1 MRKLYFL
8 ALGIFFL
15 GNSMYAQNR
24 IDPQTLG
31 LIRNHAVRLHL
42 SEEEINNSIIS
53 SSYVD
58 PATNIRY
65 VYLQQAKNNIKVYN
79 GIKTIIF
86 RDGDM
91 LYTSGNFVSE
101 LATKTAGVKAML
113 DATVAVSKAAEHL
126 KLIYLC
132 VNSLT

>member
-42 SEEEINNSIIS
+42 SEEEINNAIIS

-65 VYLQQAKNNIKVYN
+65 VYLQQAKKQYQ
-79 GIKTIIF
+79 
-86 RDGDM
+86 
-91 LYTSGNFVSE
+91 
-101 LATKTAGVKAML
+101 
-113 DATVAVSKAAEHL
+113 
-126 KLIYLC
+126 
-132 VNSLT
+132 SLQWN